1 MTKRGKSELL
11 WRILV
16 AHNIIE
22 MLEDTDD
29 PRKDDAIAHY
39 MEQAAKLERE
49 LAELENTPP
58 DVIIGL
64 KAARLTT
71 KTDKEK

>member
-1 MTKRGKSELL
+1 MTKRSKSELL

-16 AHNIIE
+16 AHNSIE

-58 DVIIGL
+58 VVVIGL

>member
-29 PRKDDAIAHY
+29 P
-39 MEQAAKLERE
+39 
-49 LAELENTPP
+49 
-58 DVIIGL
+58 
-64 KAARLTT
+64 ARYIFRVVCY
-71 KTDKEK
+71 EHRVR

>member
-1 MTKRGKSELL
+1 MTKRSKSELL

-49 LAELENTPP
+49 LAELENTQP
-58 DVIIGL
+58 DVVIGL

>member
-1 MTKRGKSELL
+1 MTKRSKSELL

-16 AHNIIE
+16 AHNNIE

-49 LAELENTPP
+49 LAELENTPT
-58 DVIIGL
+58 DVVIGL
-64 KAARLTT
+64 KAARLTA